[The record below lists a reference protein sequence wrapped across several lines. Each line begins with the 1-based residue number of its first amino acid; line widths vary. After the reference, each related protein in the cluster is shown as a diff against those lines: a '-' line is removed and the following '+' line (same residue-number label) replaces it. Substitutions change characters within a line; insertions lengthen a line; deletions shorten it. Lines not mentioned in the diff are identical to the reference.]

1 MFNVQRLRLN
11 VLVTVATINTVTDF
25 EGNYNGVNSPNY
37 KGKLMALITCSNKWL
52 TYLTYL

>member
-1 MFNVQRLRLN
+1 MLNIQRLRLN

-37 KGKLMALITCSNKWL
+37 RGGFDKMKHYSPVQTSG
-52 TYLTYL
+52 